1 MKYSV
6 GIIGHGNYPEGIKSA
21 LTLLSGAG
29 DDITCFNLNEQ
40 TTHEQFK
47 KDVTNFLNTNESAI
61 IFADLTGGAPF
72 QTIAQVILESAKEN
86 QYIISGISM
95 NAIFDLYLKNSMDQ
109 LNKDNIEDQINH
121 VIEVSIPMMQYLPS
135 SKMVADADTNE
146 SSDEGCI

>member
-6 GIIGHGNYPEGIKSA
+6 GIIGHGNYPDGIKSA
-21 LTLLSGAG
+21 ITLLSGSG

-47 KDVTNFLNTNESAI
+47 EDVTEFLNANENVI

-95 NAIFDLYLKNSMDQ
+95 NAIFDLYLKDSMDQ

-121 VIEVSIPMMQYLPS
+121 VIEVSVPMMQFLPN
-135 SKMVADADTNE
+135 SKMMDGSGSNE